1 MPYENRQCK
10 SCGITFEPY
19 QYNQVRCGK
28 CVTLQGKKYIGE
40 PPKQQCPVCSTEFI
54 RRTPRQTYCSKE
66 CGGTQRTGYIKQ
78 TYGISQREYMTMLRN
93 QNEKCAICGK
103 EETAVMNGKRI
114 YLAVDHCHSKGHI
127 RGLLCR
133 QCNVGLGNFQDNLTY
148 LRNAIKYLEGSET
161 IPSGSTLQAMAVE
174 AHNTEM

>member
-1 MPYENRQCK
+1 M
-10 SCGITFEPY
+10 
-19 QYNQVRCGK
+19 
-28 CVTLQGKKYIGE
+28 LQGKKYKGA
-40 PPKQQCPVCSTEFI
+40 PPKQQCPVCNTEFI
-54 RRTPRQTYCSKE
+54 RKTPRQTYCSVA

-78 TYGISQREYMTMLRN
+78 TYGITQKDYLGMFDN
-93 QNEKCAICGK
+93 QMGLCAICGK
-103 EETAVMNGKRI
+103 EETAVIKGKKLF
-114 YLAVDHCHSKGHI
+114 LAVDHCHIKGHI

-161 IPSGSTLQAMAVE
+161 ISPESTLQAVAAE